1 MPVIRIHLFT
11 DSNLHIYFPAT
22 QAYENS
28 RCLEITE
35 YIYVCIFK
43 PRHLHI
49 WMYKRNNQSYA

>member
-49 WMYKRNNQSYA
+49 